1 MKKILVLIV
10 AVAFI
15 FSVTSF
21 CLAESWTGN
30 ITDIRGDKI
39 TIKDDKGKLRT
50 VNKSYGCSGC
60 AGMDLKVG
68 NKVSVE
74 NGKII
79 GPSTPGALQ
88 KTKTPGNKGSEKSM
102 DTIGPLQL
110 KDGPGGSAKSSGEL
124 QKTKTPGS
132 KAGIRS
138 DDEEPLQTKPGGSA
152 KSRSAGSAR

>member
-50 VNKSYGCSGC
+50 VNKSTGCSGC

-88 KTKTPGNKGSEKSM
+88 KTKTPG
-102 DTIGPLQL
+102 
-110 KDGPGGSAKSSGEL
+110 
-124 QKTKTPGS
+124 S

-138 DDEEPLQTKPGGSA
+138 DEEEEPLQTKPGGSA

>member
-50 VNKSYGCSGC
+50 VKKGACSGC

-79 GPSTPGALQ
+79 GTSTPGA
-88 KTKTPGNKGSEKSM
+88 
-102 DTIGPLQL
+102 
-110 KDGPGGSAKSSGEL
+110 L

-138 DDEEPLQTKPGGSA
+138 DEEEGGPLQTIPGGAA

>member
-50 VNKSYGCSGC
+50 VSKSFGCGGC

-79 GPSTPGALQ
+79 GPSTPVAPNAI
-88 KTKTPGNKGSEKSM
+88 KK
-102 DTIGPLQL
+102 
-110 KDGPGGSAKSSGEL
+110 
-124 QKTKTPGS
+124 PGS
-132 KAGIRS
+132 GAGIRS
-138 DDEEPLQTKPGGSA
+138 EGVPDDEGPGQARQAGSA